1 MFKLHNKDESMT
13 LMIISV
19 VGFEQ
24 VNVWIKT
31 INGEPQ
37 FDTRIFWN
45 I

>member
-1 MFKLHNKDESMT
+1 MFKLHNKDESTT

-19 VGFEQ
+19 VGFEH

-37 FDTRIFWN
+37 FHSRTF
-45 I
+45 